1 MEQILQLN
9 RVTKPIKKSEK
20 VIVLELTD
28 IQLHMNARL
37 TPSVG
42 AVVQR
47 SIEHNKEGRIFS
59 PLQAPK
65 PGSGDSN
72 SIHVE
77 LPFGV
82 NDPKLQEAVRHYKK
96 LGYRVMLQVPDHMPI
111 RLGKDAQE
119 FMKSKNGKRLIRGL
133 EKNSPKLKV

>member
-1 MEQILQLN
+1 MEQVLQLKPIS
-9 RVTKPIKKSEK
+9 KPIKKGEK

-28 IQLHMNARL
+28 IQLHMNARP

-47 SIEHNKEGRIFS
+47 SIEHNKQGRIFS
-59 PLQAPK
+59 PLPAPK
-65 PGSGDSN
+65 LEGGDSN

-82 NDPKLQEAVRHYKK
+82 NDPKLQEAVRHYQR
-96 LGYRVMLQVPDHMPI
+96 LGYRVMLGVTQHMPI
-111 RLGKDAQE
+111 KLGRDAEE

-133 EKNSPKLKV
+133 EKRQSKA

>member
-9 RVTKPIKKSEK
+9 RVTKPIKKGEK

-28 IQLHMNARL
+28 IQLHMNARP

-47 SIEHNKEGRIFS
+47 SIEHSKEGRIFS

-65 PGSGDSN
+65 SEDGDSN

-82 NDPKLQEAVRHYKK
+82 NDPKLQEAVCHYQQ
-96 LGYRVMLQVPDHMPI
+96 LGYRVMLGVPKHMPI
-111 RLGKDAQE
+111 KLGRDVEE

-133 EKNSPKLKV
+133 EKKQPSS

>member
-1 MEQILQLN
+1 MEKILQLN
-9 RVTKPIKKSEK
+9 PISKPIKKSEK
-20 VIVLELTD
+20 VIVLELMD
-28 IQLHMNARL
+28 IQLHMNARS

-65 PGSGDSN
+65 SENGDNN
-72 SIHVE
+72 SIRVE

-82 NDPKLQEAVRHYKK
+82 NDPKLQEAVRHYQKI
-96 LGYRVMLQVPDHMPI
+96 GYRVMLGVPKYMPI
-111 RLGKDAQE
+111 KLGKDAEE
-119 FMKSKNGKRLIRGL
+119 FMKSKNGKRLTRGL
-133 EKNSPKLKV
+133 EKKQTKA

>member
-1 MEQILQLN
+1 MEQVLQLN
-9 RVTKPIKKSEK
+9 RVTKPIQKGEK

-59 PLQAPK
+59 SLPSPR
-65 PGSGDSN
+65 SEDSDSN
-72 SIHVE
+72 SIRVE
-77 LPFGV
+77 LPFGA
-82 NDPKLQEAVRHYKK
+82 NDPKLAEAVRHYQQ
-96 LGYRVMLQVPDHMPI
+96 LGYRVMLGVPKHMPI
-111 RLGKDAQE
+111 KLGRDAVE
-119 FMKSKNGKRLIRGL
+119 FMNSKNGKRLIRGL
-133 EKNSPKLKV
+133 EKNNPKLKV

>member
-1 MEQILQLN
+1 
-9 RVTKPIKKSEK
+9 
-20 VIVLELTD
+20 
-28 IQLHMNARL
+28 MNARP

-59 PLQAPK
+59 PLQVPK
-65 PGSGDSN
+65 SEDGNSN

-82 NDPKLQEAVRHYKK
+82 NDPKLQEAVRHYQQ
-96 LGYRVMLQVPDHMPI
+96 LGYRVMLGVPKHMPI
-111 RLGKDAQE
+111 KLGRDAEE
-119 FMKSKNGKRLIRGL
+119 FMKSKNGKRLTRGL
-133 EKNSPKLKV
+133 EKKQTKA

>member
-9 RVTKPIKKSEK
+9 RVTKPIKKGEK

-28 IQLHMNARL
+28 IQLHMNARP

-65 PGSGDSN
+65 SEDDDSN
-72 SIHVE
+72 SIRVE

-82 NDPKLQEAVRHYKK
+82 NDPKLQEAVRHYQQ
-96 LGYRVMLQVPDHMPI
+96 LGYRVMLGVPKHMPI
-111 RLGKDAQE
+111 KLGRDAEE

-133 EKNSPKLKV
+133 EKKQPNS